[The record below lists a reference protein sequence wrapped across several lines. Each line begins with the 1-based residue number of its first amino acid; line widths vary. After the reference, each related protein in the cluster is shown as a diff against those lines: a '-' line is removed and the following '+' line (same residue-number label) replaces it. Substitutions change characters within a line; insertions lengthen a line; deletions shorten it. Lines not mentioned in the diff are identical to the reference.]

1 MRSRRRI
8 DILEILRDGGRR
20 EQMFVRL
27 IMAMQAREGIITSE
41 DQARQAYRKVRE
53 EKMQGFRQY
62 LAAPHL
68 N

>member
-8 DILEILRDGGRR
+8 DIWEILRDGGRR

-27 IMAMQAREGIITSE
+27 IMAMQAREGITTSE